1 MKILDGIAG
10 IAEHYDAFILDLW
23 GVVHDGRAPYPG
35 VLDALAQLRAR
46 GKRIVFLTN
55 APRRSW
61 FIDAMLAKMGVERGL
76 YDETLSS
83 GEVTWR
89 VLRDRTH
96 PFLAGLGGRAFHIG
110 PERDLSV
117 IEENVA
123 TLVATPGE
131 ADFLLNTGP
140 DPDRGPKSVEPYRPV
155 LEACLAAGLPMIC
168 VNPDRAVMVAGERL
182 LCAGA
187 FADVYRQG
195 GGRVLEIG
203 KPDPTVY
210 GPVLAALGDPALSRV
225 LAVGDTPHTDLA
237 GAKAAGID
245 CLWAMTGLAGDA
257 YGPDPHPALLD
268 REAAHHG
275 VTPIAAVRSLVWA
288 G

>member
-1 MKILDGIAG
+1 MNILDGIAG
-10 IAEHYDAFILDLW
+10 IADRYDAYILDLW

-35 VLDALAQLRAR
+35 VLDALTKLRAA

-61 FIDAMLAKMGVERGL
+61 FVDGMLAKMGVERHL

-89 VLRDRTH
+89 VLCDGTH
-96 PFLAGLGGRAFHIG
+96 PFLAGIGRRAFHIG

-117 IEENVA
+117 IEEGVA
-123 TLVATPGE
+123 TLVPTPAE

-140 DPDRGPKSVEPYRPV
+140 DPDRGPKTVDPYRPV
-155 LEACLAAGLPMIC
+155 LAECLAAGLPMIC

-187 FADVYRQG
+187 FADVYLEG

-203 KPDPTVY
+203 KPDPEVY
-210 GPVLAALGDPALSRV
+210 APVLAALGNPALSRV

-237 GAKAAGID
+237 GAKAVGID

-257 YGPDPHPALLD
+257 YGPNPDPAVLARD
-268 REAAHHG
+268 AAHHG